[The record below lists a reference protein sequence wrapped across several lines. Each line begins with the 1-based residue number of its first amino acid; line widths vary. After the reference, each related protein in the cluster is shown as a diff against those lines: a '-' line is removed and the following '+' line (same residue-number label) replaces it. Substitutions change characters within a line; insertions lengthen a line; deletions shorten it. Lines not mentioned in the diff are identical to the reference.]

1 MAQDHRIEPLAREVA
16 VVLGFTVE
24 WSVLGGLTKS
34 DCRRLAAFIIAR
46 EEKRVGPLVEAL
58 DKAIQCAKWQYEMRT
73 KEAPDSPPHSLFWE
87 LDTVLANYRA
97 LDAPPAPEPSLDEAV
112 APVLARACHERDCPS
127 ACPRSIPEVCTCGL
141 KEARAALARE
151 REKESRRG

>member
-1 MAQDHRIEPLAREVA
+1 MSTDHRIEPLAREVA
-16 VVLGFTVE
+16 AQLCPHLKWDEFTLVAQANYRC
-24 WSVLGGLTKS
+24 V
-34 DCRRLAAFIIAR
+34 AR
-46 EEKRVGPLVEAL
+46 HLLSRESKRVGPLVEAL

-87 LDTVLANYRA
+87 LDTALATYRA
-97 LDAPPAPEPSLDEAV
+97 IDAQPAPEPSLAEAV

-151 REKESRRG
+151 REKGAGK